1 MVIWPAFR
9 MGLYRVN
16 DHPYHAP
23 QFINKK
29 FDLNYLVQY
38 IARKFNIGQELNDV
52 EARRVDQGA
61 DQIVDVRLGF
71 IMLTYGL

>member
-1 MVIWPAFR
+1 MKSSWNI
-9 MGLYRVN
+9 
-16 DHPYHAP
+16 
-23 QFINKK
+23 IKK
-29 FDLNYLVQY
+29 FDLNHLVQY

-61 DQIVDVRLGF
+61 DQIVDVRWGF